1 MRIPHSS
8 KITTMRNVVVS
19 SVSKCVLICFSTS
32 GGISRDNCFIFMGKS
47 LSKMTDSLVIPSIP
61 SWWAHVSKITLR
73 LKRDLVRPYKMVLWP
88 LWPVIG
94 LVGCAVVF
102 SQQTLTDIGIC
113 AAIFIVAGIYY
124 IVYLRPRKDTR
135 WVMLAPAHHDDAEPV
150 IAEPVGGLDAT
161 AGS

>member
-1 MRIPHSS
+1 MTQPRFRSPWVATALVGIVGALL
-8 KITTMRNVVVS
+8 TYFS
-19 SVSKCVLICFSTS
+19 SVAALVTFTGVLLIILY
-32 GGISRDNCFIFMGKS
+32 GLVA
-47 LSKMTDSLVIPSIP
+47 LSALVS
-61 SWWAHVSKITLR
+61 HFTQ
-73 LKRDLVRPYKMVLWP
+73 RDLVRPYKMVLWP

-135 WVMLAPAHHDDAEPV
+135 WIMLAPAHSDDAEQV